1 MNQNLRIRDLRPE
14 DRSAIAAMVRET
26 GFFSEEEI
34 VVALELVDIA
44 LTQPGQTDYYFAV
57 AEQNGRVIGYA
68 CHGLRPLTE
77 GTWDLYWIAVDP
89 RVQRTG
95 AGKALL
101 EWSETDVRRR
111 GARMLVCETSGKPL
125 YDPTRKFYLGRGYT
139 EDARIRD
146 FYKPGDD
153 LVMYIKRF

>member
-1 MNQNLRIRDLRPE
+1 MKPLIRNLRAADRP
-14 DRSAIAAMVRET
+14 AIESMVRAT
-26 GFFSEEEI
+26 GFFSEEEV
-34 VVALELVDIA
+34 VVALELVDVA
-44 LTQPGQTDYYFAV
+44 LTQPGQTDYLFAV
-57 AEQNGRVIGYA
+57 AELDGQAVGYA

-77 GTWDLYWIAVDP
+77 GTWDLYWIVVDP
-89 RVQRTG
+89 RIQRAG

-101 EWSETDVRRR
+101 EWSENDVRAR